1 MPIRDLPMTRPQSLR
16 APGKTHLTQ
25 LKIAVVLA
33 AALAVGGAG
42 TAIAQSAAAKAVT
55 ERQAGFKRVG
65 GAFKTINDQ
74 LKAGEPDLAAIRT
87 AAAAI
92 NASGSAQY
100 RWFPRGSGPAAGVK
114 TKAKAEIWSDGAGFA
129 VAQRAYQV
137 EAAKLQRFAA
147 AGDVEGM
154 KQQAKALGGACGGC
168 HKKYREE

>member
-1 MPIRDLPMTRPQSLR
+1 MTRFQGLNR
-16 APGKTHLTQ
+16 AGQASSARLA
-25 LKIAVVLA
+25 LALVLA
-33 AALAVGGAG
+33 GALAIGGAG
-42 TAIAQSAAAKAVT
+42 TAIAQNAAAKAVT

-114 TKAKAEIWSDGAGFA
+114 TKARAEIWSDGPGFA

-147 AGDVEGM
+147 AGDVEGL

>member
-1 MPIRDLPMTRPQSLR
+1 MTRFQGLSR
-16 APGKTHLTQ
+16 AGQASSARLA
-25 LKIAVVLA
+25 LALVLA
-33 AALAVGGAG
+33 GALAVGGAG
-42 TAIAQSAAAKAVT
+42 TAIAQNAAAKAVS

-114 TKAKAEIWSDGAGFA
+114 TKAKAEIWSDGPGFA

-147 AGDVEGM
+147 AGDLEGL